1 MLEMANII
9 CKAKCS
15 FEEFFFILTP
25 FECNSSDISIKHDV
39 RIGRIVIH
47 VRIELSAVAVPERVA
62 KVRVSAHPVAQL
74 YDRGLVRGEVDEAVS
89 GEYCQHIEIIG
100 QIPVHSVGLAIRTQ
114 VWGIDEENHTRNI
127 LVSFKHLLII
137 TGGNDQSVEIVTT
150 RRIVSSLYVVVQGL
164 FLKVGKL
171 GSILH

>member
-1 MLEMANII
+1 M
-9 CKAKCS
+9 
-15 FEEFFFILTP
+15 
-25 FECNSSDISIKHDV
+25 
-39 RIGRIVIH
+39 
-47 VRIELSAVAVPERVA
+47 AVPERVA

-100 QIPVHSVGLAIRTQ
+100 QIPVHSVGLAVRAQIGR
-114 VWGIDEENHTRNI
+114 IDEEHHARHI
-127 LVSFKHLLII
+127 LVTLKHLLII

-164 FLKVGKL
+164 FLKVGERCN
-171 GSILH
+171 